1 MNGFT
6 YDDRSIEIKARDFL
20 KSKGMILDEDPACA
34 AVRIAGEMK
43 ESVLSGAP
51 HFAMLRSH
59 IIPRLEGLYEGAV
72 LAVDIGGSHTRFA
85 KAVPGP
91 AITFEKMR
99 TIPTPGLEHPVT
111 VDGFFDEIA
120 KFCALYDC
128 ERAGVSF
135 SFMAHIGP
143 DLDAEIVDFSKELA
157 ISGAPGR
164 MVARGVN
171 DALTRLGRSPMDIA
185 VINDS
190 CAAFLGCEE
199 GGRLPDVSFILGTG
213 YNNCY
218 CEPALDGM
226 LMNTESGAYGGIP
239 QGEIDLEAD
248 MTSAHRGLFAAEK
261 MVSGGYLGVLIYTA
275 AKSAARE
282 GLFSSEYAER
292 LKGCPPFTTRQI
304 SEFLEQEKTHPSPKE
319 DPQTD
324 AIAPEEGPDRL
335 LFKSICLLLIERA
348 ADVSAILTAACA
360 IRNRQSEG
368 KNAPDRP
375 VIIAAEGSTY
385 FGMPAL
391 REHFDHT
398 LADIIKK
405 TLGTGCVVTS
415 SKAAVLKGTALAAM
429 MKR

>member
-1 MNGFT
+1 
-6 YDDRSIEIKARDFL
+6 
-20 KSKGMILDEDPACA
+20 
-34 AVRIAGEMK
+34 
-43 ESVLSGAP
+43 
-51 HFAMLRSH
+51 
-59 IIPRLEGLYEGAV
+59 
-72 LAVDIGGSHTRFA
+72 
-85 KAVPGP
+85 
-91 AITFEKMR
+91 
-99 TIPTPGLEHPVT
+99 
-111 VDGFFDEIA
+111 
-120 KFCALYDC
+120 
-128 ERAGVSF
+128 
-135 SFMAHIGP
+135 
-143 DLDAEIVDFSKELA
+143 
-157 ISGAPGR
+157 
-164 MVARGVN
+164 
-171 DALTRLGRSPMDIA
+171 
-185 VINDS
+185 
-190 CAAFLGCEE
+190 
-199 GGRLPDVSFILGTG
+199 
-213 YNNCY
+213 
-218 CEPALDGM
+218 
-226 LMNTESGAYGGIP
+226 
-239 QGEIDLEAD
+239 GEIDLEAD
-248 MTSAHRGLFAAEK
+248 MTSANRGLFAAEK
-261 MVSGGYLGVLIYTA
+261 MVSGGYLGGLIYTA